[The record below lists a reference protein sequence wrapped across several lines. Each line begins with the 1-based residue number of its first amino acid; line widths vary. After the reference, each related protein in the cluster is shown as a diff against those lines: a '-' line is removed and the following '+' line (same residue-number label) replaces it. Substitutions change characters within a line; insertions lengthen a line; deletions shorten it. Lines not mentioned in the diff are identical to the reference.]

1 MRPRPARPVAGTPA
15 RRPGLKKGDCLKSRA
30 ALFALLLALA
40 LFLALAAPRALAQQA
55 GPQAPAA
62 QPAQAAQAA
71 QAEDAAAAAQAE
83 EADANATLATL
94 AAASQS
100 RRLLH
105 ERLAA
110 TEKAL
115 AEARTDTQR
124 QQLAADKEALAGRLA
139 AVERT
144 FTQIAA
150 GVDLEAFAGKPS
162 AGFDLASE
170 VQQIV
175 APLVRELKSLTARP
189 REMDRL
195 RSEQEL
201 LEERHALASQAAANV
216 SGLAKAA
223 AQDAKDHSLRRELE
237 TLAKEWDARA
247 KELEGRLSV
256 TRFQLAELAKDE
268 KPLLETVSD
277 AGRRFF
283 ATRGKNLLFAGL
295 AFLAVLT
302 AMRLFHR
309 RLRASSSLFRH
320 KAGTRS
326 LARLADL
333 VLEALS
339 HVLAVL
345 AALFVLYLAAD
356 WLLLSLA
363 ALLLLGLAWAARNTL
378 PRFFG
383 QARLLMNLGAV
394 REGERLVVD
403 GLPYEVRSLG
413 FTSRLVNPE
422 LAGGELLLPL
432 GALMDRT
439 SRPPGENEPFFP
451 CRAGDWVLLADGTF
465 GRVASQNPLSVVL
478 ALLGGSRATYPTPD
492 FLAACPTTLST
503 GFRVRSTVGVDYAH
517 QAEATRAIP
526 ETLARELTEGLLAAG
541 FKEHLVSLKVEFA
554 AAAASSLDLEVLAD
568 FAGGAAPR
576 LRQIERLLAGLA
588 TDSCTRHGWGIPFSQ
603 MTVHLAK
610 E

>member
-1 MRPRPARPVAGTPA
+1 MHQRHAP
-15 RRPGLKKGDCLKSRA
+15 LIL
-30 ALFALLLALA
+30 ALLLLLAL
-40 LFLALAAPRALAQQA
+40 LPALAPAQET
-55 GPQAPAA
+55 PQAPT
-62 QPAQAAQAA
+62 AQAA
-71 QAEDAAAAAQAE
+71 QAEA
-83 EADANATLATL
+83 ADANATLATL

-124 QQLAADKEALAGRLA
+124 AQLTADKEALASRLA
-139 AVERT
+139 TVERT
-144 FTQIAA
+144 LAQIAA
-150 GVDLEAFAGKPS
+150 GVDLEAFYGKPS
-162 AGFDLASE
+162 QGFDLASE

-195 RSEQEL
+195 RSEQEA
-201 LEERHALASQAAANV
+201 LEERHSLASQAAANV
-216 SGLAKAA
+216 SGLARA

-237 TLAKEWDARA
+237 SLAKEWDARA
-247 KELEGRLSV
+247 KELEGRLSLV
-256 TRFQLAELAKDE
+256 RYQLAELARDE
-268 KPLLETVSD
+268 KPLLETVSE

-295 AFLAVLT
+295 AFVVVLAG
-302 AMRLFHR
+302 MRLFHR
-309 RLRASSSLFRH
+309 RLRASSSLFRQ

-339 HVLAVL
+339 HILAVL
-345 AALFVLYLAAD
+345 AALFTLYLAAD
-356 WLLLSLA
+356 WLLLSIA

-394 REGERLVVD
+394 REGERLVMD

-413 FTSRLVNPE
+413 FTCRLVNPE

-432 GALMDRT
+432 GVLMDRT

-465 GRVASQNPLSVVL
+465 GRVAAQTPLSVVL
-478 ALLGGSRATYPTPD
+478 AQLGGSRTTYPTPD

-526 ETLARELTEGLLAAG
+526 EALARDLKEGLAAAG
-541 FKEHLVSLKVEFA
+541 FKEHLVNLKVEFA

-568 FAGGAAPR
+568 FAGEAAPR
-576 LRQIERLLAGLA
+576 LKQIERLLATLA

-603 MTVHLAK
+603 LTVHMSK